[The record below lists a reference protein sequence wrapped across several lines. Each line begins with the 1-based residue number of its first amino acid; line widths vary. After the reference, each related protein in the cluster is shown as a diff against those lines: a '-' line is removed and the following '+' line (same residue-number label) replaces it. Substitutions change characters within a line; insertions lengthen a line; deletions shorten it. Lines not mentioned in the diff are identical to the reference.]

1 MSQFRQPSKQ
11 QVRRYME
18 QRIGA
23 RTPPPS
29 MQEIRRNL
37 GWELIEMARRSMRTK

>member
-1 MSQFRQPSKQ
+1 MARFNQPSKQ
-11 QVRRYME
+11 QVRLYME
-18 QRIGA
+18 QRIAA

-37 GWELIEMARRSMRTK
+37 GWKLIEMGRKKNRAG